1 MKFLTSFLSNESLV
15 HRVDWWSIPPTTQTT
30 HDVTVSQSARKATA
44 TISDV
49 SDDVIVANVA
59 NVSLVNHQPITCQQP
74 TDRQTDG
81 QESSD
86 NRSVEN

>member
-1 MKFLTSFLSNESLV
+1 MKFLISFLSNESLV

-49 SDDVIVANVA
+49 TGDVIVANV
-59 NVSLVNHQPITCQQP
+59 SPINHQPITCQQP